1 MKIHIEI
8 NNNREITVY
17 HNVYRKR
24 KKNCYI
30 KSLYAYRHT
39 IQICV
44 AISIVYVIV
53 SITCKLQID
62 RNIYK
67 INKL

>member
-1 MKIHIEI
+1 MFIESE
-8 NNNREITVY
+8 R
-17 HNVYRKR
+17 
-24 KKNCYI
+24 KNCYI
-30 KSLYAYRHT
+30 KLLYAYRHT

-67 INKL
+67 INKLKSVKRGE

>member
-39 IQICV
+39 I
-44 AISIVYVIV
+44 SIVYVIV

>member
-1 MKIHIEI
+1 MFIES
-8 NNNREITVY
+8 E
-17 HNVYRKR
+17 

-30 KSLYAYRHT
+30 KLLYAYRHT

>member
-1 MKIHIEI
+1 MFIES
-8 NNNREITVY
+8 EI
-17 HNVYRKR
+17 
-24 KKNCYI
+24 KNCYI
-30 KSLYAYRHT
+30 KLLYAYRHT